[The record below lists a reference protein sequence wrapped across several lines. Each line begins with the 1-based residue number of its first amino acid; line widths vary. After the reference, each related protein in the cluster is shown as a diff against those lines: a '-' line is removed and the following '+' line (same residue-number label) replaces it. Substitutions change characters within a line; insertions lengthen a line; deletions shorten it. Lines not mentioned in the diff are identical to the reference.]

1 MHDEVI
7 YPVFIECCQYTTD
20 AFWETIFMKL
30 AMGIPP
36 HCSTMTTKCIC
47 TANSQFKFADKD
59 AMTIYTEL
67 HRVFSANLDERTEFT
82 KCNSRDSWSTIRK
95 KSTKDLLFEMFV
107 LQMKKEYELT
117 THQSRHLLSFIM
129 LAVVLKTINAEDI
142 VYENQQIVRIESIS
156 FERNKIIFSND
167 LEKMIDVTSNE
178 QKQSLSFMHT
188 NWERYVGVLI
198 KKLN

>member
-1 MHDEVI
+1 MYDEVI

-36 HCSTMTTKCIC
+36 YGSTMTKKCIC
-47 TANSQFKFADKD
+47 TDNSQYKFVDKD

-67 HRVFSANLDERTEFT
+67 HCIFSASIGERTELT

-107 LQMKKEYELT
+107 LQMKRNYELT
-117 THQSRHLLSFIM
+117 AHQARHLLSFIM
-129 LAVVLKTINAEDI
+129 LAVVLKKISAEDI
-142 VYENQQIVRIESIS
+142 VYEDQQIVRIESIS

-178 QKQSLSFMHT
+178 QKQSLTFMHT